1 MFSSADAKDV
11 LASAE
16 NILGIGYWHHDLA
29 TNRITWSDQVYAIL
43 GYQPGEIELSLEFIE
58 SSIAETDRAEFIKC
72 VDLAIKQGSPYH
84 LELKIKTRSGGSKLI
99 RTSGQPNTDDQGKV
113 VKLIGLIQDISVES
127 ERLNYLLESQK
138 LLEAASSIA
147 SIGHWRLDLID
158 HDLYWSDEVYR
169 IHGFEPGEI
178 RPNLDNALDFY
189 HPDDRERVSSVV
201 ERSMGSG
208 EPFSFQARVV
218 RPDGSVRQVLS
229 RGLVHSENGIST
241 VLFGVFQ
248 DISDQIDN
256 QEQSLMWSYLVNES
270 PEAIIITD
278 ASGRVIWVNQACETL
293 TGYSLEEMKGLKP
306 GALLQGPDTDA
317 ETARKLGQAVNSR
330 EPITVEILNYSKL
343 GEPYWVM
350 ISIFPRFDDNAELQQ
365 FMAIEIDVTER
376 VESQQKLAQKQKELE
391 KTNFQID
398 RQRAAA
404 EDLVRKEALV
414 REQLEGEIEKSRGL
428 QEQLRKMA
436 NQDTLTGIPNRRYFL
451 KRAEAEL
458 QRAKRYQHP
467 LSLIM
472 CDIDHFKQVNDNYGH
487 HMGDEAL
494 RNVTATMALCLRDN
508 IDLIGRMGGEEFC
521 IALPETGLP
530 GAEKVAERL
539 RHRIANTPISD
550 AVSVTCSF
558 GVTSIESTDSLEL
571 AMSRADSALY
581 ESKTG
586 GRNRVTIYTG

>member
-1 MFSSADAKDV
+1 MINAADAMDV
-11 LASAE
+11 LSSVE
-16 NILGIGYWHHDLA
+16 DILDIGYWHYDLA
-29 TNRITWSDQVYAIL
+29 SQQTTWSDQVYTIL
-43 GYQPGEIELSLEFIE
+43 GYQPGEIDLSLELFE
-58 SSIAETDRAEFIKC
+58 SFFFETDRAEFHNC
-72 VDLAIKQGSPYH
+72 LDLAIKQGTPYQF
-84 LELKIKTRSGGSKLI
+84 ELKIKTRNGGSKLI
-99 RTSGQPNTDDQGKV
+99 RSSGQPKTDGDGKV
-113 VKLIGLIQDISVES
+113 IKLIGLIQDISLES

-178 RPNLDNALDFY
+178 RPSLDNALEFY
-189 HPDDRERVSSVV
+189 HPDDRERVSGVV
-201 ERSMGSG
+201 ERSMSSG

-229 RGLVHSENGIST
+229 RGLVHSENGVST

-248 DISDQIDN
+248 DISDQVDN

-278 ASGRVIWVNQACETL
+278 ASGRVIWVNQASEAL

-306 GALLQGPDTDA
+306 GALLQGPDTDS
-317 ETARKLGQAVNSR
+317 ETALKLGEAVRSR

-350 ISIFPRFDDNAELQQ
+350 ISIFPRFDEDGELQQ

-404 EDLVRKEALV
+404 EDLVRKEALA

-451 KRAEAEL
+451 KRAEAEF
-458 QRAKRYQHP
+458 QRAKRYQHH
-467 LSLIM
+467 LCLIM
-472 CDIDHFKQVNDNYGH
+472 CDIDHFKQVNDNFGH
-487 HMGDEAL
+487 HTGDEAL
-494 RNVTATMALCLRDN
+494 RKVTETINLCLREN

-521 IALPETGLP
+521 IALPETSLQD
-530 GAEKVAERL
+530 AEKVAERL
-539 RHRIANTPISD
+539 RDRVAKTPVSE
-550 AVSVTCSF
+550 ALSVTCSF
-558 GVTSIESTDSLEL
+558 GVSSIESTDSLEL
-571 AMSRADSALY
+571 AMSQADSALY
-581 ESKTG
+581 KSKAA
-586 GRNRVTIYTG
+586 GRNRVSIYSG